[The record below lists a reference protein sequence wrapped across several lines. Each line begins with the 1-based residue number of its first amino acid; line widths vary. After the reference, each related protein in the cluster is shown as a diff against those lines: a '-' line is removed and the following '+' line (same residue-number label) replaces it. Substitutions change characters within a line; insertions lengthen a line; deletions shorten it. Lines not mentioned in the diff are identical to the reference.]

1 MGWLLVGVVITIKR
15 TINDEPE
22 IAALA
27 AVMDASAALWQ
38 RRCSILH
45 ILPCPSGAEW
55 AWGNLHSECEH
66 NAAFYL

>member
-27 AVMDASAALWQ
+27 AVMDASAAL
-38 RRCSILH
+38 
-45 ILPCPSGAEW
+45 
-55 AWGNLHSECEH
+55 
-66 NAAFYL
+66 